1 MLKQRDLSTINRLN
15 RLISVVSEVEKS
27 LHSKVDEQVEES
39 FVLRKFE
46 HLKIEKQL
54 KDVNMLISETEQS
67 IVNEE
72 VNISSKR
79 RISFISR
86 FSF

>member
-54 KDVNMLISETEQS
+54 KDVNTLISETEQS